1 MRWVWLNRRAHT
13 SMSYCLFLCVRSGS
27 GSKIPDFWRNVW
39 GHKEVVKSNTEV
51 LKGHLSLTWKS
62 VFVLLKTGICF
73 RKSEFV
79 LQNGGF
85 VFKILADCKI
95 LAFQNREFK
104 ILADFKILAF
114 QNPEFKILADFK
126 ILAFQNPEFKIFAD
140 FKILAFQNPE
150 FKIFLERFNYCIVKL
165 QFSNSDFLKQTPWFT
180 NADFW
185 KQTPIFKLRVLK
197 TNFGFQTL
205 IFGKKLP
212 FTTLIFETKLLFS
225 NSEFLKQTL
234 IFEKKFQFLK
244 TKKKNQRFS
253 SQT

>member
-1 MRWVWLNRRAHT
+1 MRWVWLNRRAHA

-73 RKSEFV
+73 GKSEFV

-95 LAFQNREFK
+95 LAFQNR
-104 ILADFKILAF
+104 
-114 QNPEFKILADFK
+114 
-126 ILAFQNPEFKIFAD
+126 EFKIFAD

-197 TNFGFQTL
+197 QTSV
-205 IFGKKLP
+205 FKLW
-212 FTTLIFETKLLFS
+212 FS
-225 NSEFLKQTL
+225 
-234 IFEKKFQFLK
+234 EKNCHLQL
-244 TKKKNQRFS
+244 
-253 SQT
+253 

>member
-1 MRWVWLNRRAHT
+1 MRWVWLNRHAHA

-104 ILADFKILAF
+104 ILADC
-114 QNPEFKILADFK
+114 
-126 ILAFQNPEFKIFAD
+126 
-140 FKILAFQNPE
+140 KILAFQNPE

-165 QFSNSDFLKQTPWFT
+165 QFSDFLKQTPWFT

-205 IFGKKLP
+205 IFGK
-212 FTTLIFETKLLFS
+212 
-225 NSEFLKQTL
+225 
-234 IFEKKFQFLK
+234 
-244 TKKKNQRFS
+244 
-253 SQT
+253 

>member
-1 MRWVWLNRRAHT
+1 MRWVWLNRRAHA

-95 LAFQNREFK
+95 LAFQNPEFQ
-104 ILADFKILAF
+104 ILADCKILPF
-114 QNPEFKILADFK
+114 QNRE
-126 ILAFQNPEFKIFAD
+126 

-150 FKIFLERFNYCIVKL
+150 FKIFLERFNYCFVKL

>member
-1 MRWVWLNRRAHT
+1 M
-13 SMSYCLFLCVRSGS
+13 
-27 GSKIPDFWRNVW
+27 
-39 GHKEVVKSNTEV
+39 VKSNTEV

-114 QNPEFKILADFK
+114 QNPEFQILADC
-126 ILAFQNPEFKIFAD
+126 
-140 FKILAFQNPE
+140 KILAFQNPE

-165 QFSNSDFLKQTPWFT
+165 QFSDFLKQTP
-180 NADFW
+180 
-185 KQTPIFKLRVLK
+185 
-197 TNFGFQTL
+197 
-205 IFGKKLP
+205 
-212 FTTLIFETKLLFS
+212 
-225 NSEFLKQTL
+225 
-234 IFEKKFQFLK
+234 
-244 TKKKNQRFS
+244 
-253 SQT
+253 

>member
-1 MRWVWLNRRAHT
+1 M
-13 SMSYCLFLCVRSGS
+13 
-27 GSKIPDFWRNVW
+27 
-39 GHKEVVKSNTEV
+39 VKSNTEV

-62 VFVLLKTGICF
+62 VFVLLKTGISF

-114 QNPEFKILADFK
+114 QNPEFQILADCK
-126 ILAFQNPEFKIFAD
+126 ILAFQNPEFQILADCKILPFQNREFKIFAD

-165 QFSNSDFLKQTPWFT
+165 QFSNSDFLKQTP
-180 NADFW
+180 
-185 KQTPIFKLRVLK
+185 
-197 TNFGFQTL
+197 
-205 IFGKKLP
+205 
-212 FTTLIFETKLLFS
+212 
-225 NSEFLKQTL
+225 
-234 IFEKKFQFLK
+234 
-244 TKKKNQRFS
+244 
-253 SQT
+253 

>member
-1 MRWVWLNRRAHT
+1 MCGGSGWTDTPMPLCHIV
-13 SMSYCLFLCVRSGS
+13 CLCVRSGS

-39 GHKEVVKSNTEV
+39 GHKEVVKSNAEV

-85 VFKILADCKI
+85 VFKILADC
-95 LAFQNREFK
+95 
-104 ILADFKILAF
+104 
-114 QNPEFKILADFK
+114 
-126 ILAFQNPEFKIFAD
+126 
-140 FKILAFQNPE
+140 KILAFQNPE

-244 TKKKNQRFS
+244 TKKTTTTIFKSNLDVSLKLWNENVAQKS
-253 SQT
+253 

>member
-1 MRWVWLNRRAHT
+1 M
-13 SMSYCLFLCVRSGS
+13 YGGS
-27 GSKIPDFWRNVW
+27 GWTDTPMPLCHIVCFCVFDRGSGGKMPDFWRNLW
-39 GHKEVVKSNTEV
+39 EHKEVIKSNTEV

-73 RKSEFV
+73 RKLEFV

-104 ILADFKILAF
+104 ISADFKILAF
-114 QNPEFKILADFK
+114 QNPEFQILADCK
-126 ILAFQNPEFKIFAD
+126 ILPFQNREFKIFAD

-165 QFSNSDFLKQTPWFT
+165 QFSNSVFLKQTPWFT

-205 IFGKKLP
+205 IFGKK
-212 FTTLIFETKLLFS
+212 IAIYNS
-225 NSEFLKQTL
+225 NFWNQTL
-234 IFEKKFQFLK
+234 IFKLRVFKTNSDFRKKIPIF
-244 TKKKNQRFS
+244 
-253 SQT
+253 